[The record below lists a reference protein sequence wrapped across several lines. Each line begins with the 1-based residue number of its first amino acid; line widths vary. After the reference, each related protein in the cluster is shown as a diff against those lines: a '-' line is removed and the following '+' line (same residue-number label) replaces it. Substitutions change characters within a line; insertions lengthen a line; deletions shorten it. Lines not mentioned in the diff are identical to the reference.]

1 MGERAGYHLYE
12 LNFFHRVLVSNY
24 YGKGQLKLQ
33 NCDGVCGA
41 TAGPK
46 SANRRQS
53 STPLHR
59 LQRAVRVP

>member
-33 NCDGVCGA
+33 NSDGVCGA

-53 STPLHR
+53 
-59 LQRAVRVP
+59 